1 MSMNDPRK
9 FISVINYDLL
19 GFTEMTERSMETAEV
34 EDTMSPTGTTMIEFE
49 DGKYSTTSRPH
60 RY

>member
-1 MSMNDPRK
+1 MSINDPRK

-19 GFTEMTERSMETAEV
+19 GFTEMTERSTETAEV
-34 EDTMSPTGTTMIEFE
+34 EDTMSPTGTPMIECKN
-49 DGKYSTTSRPH
+49 DKYSTTTRHH